1 MLNNLTFR
9 YNIAVSSIA
18 QVKLYMIDNFV
29 HLKSNQES
37 ILYYIILGCRSMVI
51 SIWDWTATL
60 IIIYTRRKDLHV
72 YNDFKINRKGL
83 IKKYKMT
90 FS

>member
-9 YNIAVSSIA
+9 YNNAVSSIT
-18 QVKLYMIDNFV
+18 QVKLYMIDNFL

-37 ILYYIILGCRSMVI
+37 ILYYIRLGCRSMVI
-51 SIWDWTATL
+51 SIWDSTATL
-60 IIIYTRRKDLHV
+60 LIIYIRRRDLHV

-83 IKKYKMT
+83 IEKYKMS